1 MGVNRYNSERY
12 YDPTAHEAL
21 TNIEKEQKPKK
32 KIVFICSPYAGDVEG
47 NVMRAKRY
55 GRFAVTE
62 QVIPIVPHLMYP
74 QFLFDDDPAERKLGL
89 QMGLVLLTK
98 CQELWVFGP
107 KISTGMAIEI
117 DKAKR
122 YNKPIRYF
130 TVGCK
135 PQEVAGNE

>member
-1 MGVNRYNSERY
+1 MGVNLYNSEGYR
-12 YDPTAHEAL
+12 DPTAHEAL
-21 TNIEKEQKPKK
+21 TNIEKRRKP
-32 KIVFICSPYAGDVEG
+32 IVFICSPYAGDVEG
-47 NVMRAKRY
+47 NVMRARRY

-62 QVIPIVPHLMYP
+62 KTIPIIPHLMYP

-122 YNKPIRYF
+122 YNMPIRYY
-130 TVGCK
+130 TVGCE
-135 PQEVAGNE
+135 PVGGTSHE